1 MITSTP
7 TAEPA
12 AKIDPSRPLDSVL
25 STLIADARASRRG
38 FALEVAGEPGDRTFR
53 VEQTLPPVD
62 EYVPPVSLR
71 SHKLEDVVSLIAFAQ
86 KYGSKEKSAVIFN
99 DEGVVLVVDD
109 SITNGQRER
118 ISTSFAFSHDWL
130 AWSRVFGSQVEHR
143 PMLEFLLLQQ
153 QNLVDVKIIDAMRL
167 IRATSQVKLDSDLR
181 VESETVGVIFT
192 ATAGEE
198 LVRFP
203 REFTLQIPV
212 LDIDVDSPEAWAR
225 VPVRV
230 EIRLPTEP
238 KQPVRF
244 ILLAPT
250 LQAVRRQRVNLE
262 LDILREAL
270 EGWLVVRG
278 QHQETPRLIGRPK
291 S

>member
-1 MITSTP
+1 MSSTTHAP
-7 TAEPA
+7 DTVAS
-12 AKIDPSRPLDSVL
+12 IDPSRPLDSVL
-25 STLIADARASRRG
+25 ATLIGDARANRRG
-38 FALEVAGEPGDRTFR
+38 FALEVAGDPGDRKLS
-53 VEQTLPPVD
+53 VVQTLPPVD
-62 EYVPPVSLR
+62 TYVPPVALR
-71 SHKLEDVVSLIAFAQ
+71 SHQLEDVASLIAFAR
-86 KYGSKEKSAVIFN
+86 KYGSRDRSAVIYN

-109 SITNGQRER
+109 SITDGQRER

-130 AWSRVFGSQVEHR
+130 AWARVFSNQVEHR
-143 PMLEFLLLQQ
+143 PMLEFLLIQQ

-181 VESETVGVIFT
+181 VESETVGVIFA

-203 REFTLQIPV
+203 REFSLRIPV
-212 LDIDVDSPEAWAR
+212 LDIDVDNVEAWAP
-225 VPVRV
+225 VQVRV

-250 LQAVRRQRVNLE
+250 LQAVRRARVNRE
-262 LDILREAL
+262 LDTLRAAL
-270 EGWLVVRG
+270 DGWLVVRG
-278 QHQETPRLIGRPK
+278 KHQETPRVIGRPK